1 MKAIAPAANP
11 VLVELVDGQ
20 PTTTSLDVAAHF
32 GKRHDTVLR
41 AIRTLDCSPEF
52 NARNFAEVEYL
63 DAKGEQRPQYRMTR
77 DGFTFLC
84 MGFTGKEAAKW
95 KEAYINAFNE
105 MERVLKEGAVANPGT
120 VATSAEPIHLSYND
134 RPFRIVPEGAALWFV
149 AVDVA
154 RALDMRDAHGLTRH
168 LRSEHKVQ
176 RQVGHRRLG
185 LIDRAGLELAL
196 HHASPARAEALGL
209 WLEAALEQFVT
220 GEAPAHA
227 LLGGLS
233 GEQQGALRALVR
245 ARTAALPSGR
255 RKAATLRCW
264 SALRSEFG
272 CGYREIDPARFDEAL
287 GLVAGCVLEGELL
300 EPEAPEAPKG
310 VGRLGIDYPIEDW
323 KARNPH
329 QFRHD
334 NPNSPE
340 LSVTTGDLLMSEYS
354 PGEALLAQLA
364 EAGYRVDGPLYE
376 LRALRSLAR
385 RLDMTMRFMAGHVRQ
400 ALDNFEHDHRR
411 VERFTGAKT
420 PR

>member
-1 MKAIAPAANP
+1 MQA
-11 VLVELVDGQ
+11 LVFRDTQFDITDRNGQ
-20 PTTTSLDVAAHF
+20 PWVRANQIGLALGYKNPELSIAKLYRSNADEFTEQMTALIDLPTNGGIQQVRIFSLRGAHLLAMFARTEVAKEFRRWVLDV
-32 GKRHDTVLR
+32 
-41 AIRTLDCSPEF
+41 LDGLSTPE
-52 NARNFAEVEYL
+52 
-63 DAKGEQRPQYRMTR
+63 
-77 DGFTFLC
+77 
-84 MGFTGKEAAKW
+84 
-95 KEAYINAFNE
+95 
-105 MERVLKEGAVANPGT
+105 
-120 VATSAEPIHLSYND
+120 SAPVGPVPVEPIHLTYND

-168 LRSEHKVQ
+168 LRSEHKAQ

-196 HHASPARAEALGL
+196 HHASPARSEPLRL

-227 LLGGLS
+227 LPGGLS

-245 ARTAALPSGR
+245 ARTVALPSGR

-300 EPEAPEAPKG
+300 EREAPKG
-310 VGRLGIDYPIEDW
+310 VGRLDIDYPIEDW

-334 NPNSPE
+334 NPNTPE

-354 PGEALLAQLA
+354 PGEALLGQLA

-411 VERFTGAKT
+411 VERFAGAKT
-420 PR
+420 PL